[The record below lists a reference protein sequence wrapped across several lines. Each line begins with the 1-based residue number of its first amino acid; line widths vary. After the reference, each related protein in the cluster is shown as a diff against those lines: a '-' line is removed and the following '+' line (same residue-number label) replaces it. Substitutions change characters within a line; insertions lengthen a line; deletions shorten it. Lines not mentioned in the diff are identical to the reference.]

1 VSYRAFYKDGFCIST
16 EKARLDIKAIHQF
29 LSTEAYWCL
38 NIPSSRVE
46 GAIEHSLNFGL
57 YFREKQIGF
66 ARVISDFSSIAYVGD
81 VYILP
86 EFRGKG
92 LSKWLMQT
100 IMAYPELQG
109 LRRWILSTADAHGLY
124 KQFGWVPVAN
134 PERWMEVHNR
144 EVYKKARVDE

>member
-1 VSYRAFYKDGFCIST
+1 MSYRAFYKDGFCIST
-16 EKARLDIKAIHQF
+16 EKARLDVKAIHHF

-38 NIPSSRVE
+38 NIPFSKVE
-46 GAIEHSLNFGL
+46 VALEHSLNFGL
-57 YFREKQIGF
+57 YFREKQIGY
-66 ARVISDFSSIAYVGD
+66 ARVISDFSSIAYIGD
-81 VYILP
+81 VYVLP

-92 LSKWLMQT
+92 LSKWLMQI
-100 IMAYPELQG
+100 IMEYPELQG

-144 EVYKKARVDE
+144 DVYVS